1 MTKQTTLSR
10 IRIRRLFAAGASVR
24 AVLLDAGVRQQ
35 QVADA
40 CGWPQ
45 SRVAKV
51 IAGDVGAT
59 AEGRA
64 TALRVFEAVA
74 ALLGVPVL
82 EIPAAKALIL
92 DAENHPPA

>member
-1 MTKQTTLSR
+1 MTKKTTMSR
-10 IRIRRLFAAGASVR
+10 TKVRKLLAAGASVR
-24 AVLLDAGVRQQ
+24 LVLMDAGVRQQ

-51 IAGDVGAT
+51 LAGDVGVT
-59 AEGRA
+59 PSGRE

-74 ALLGVPVL
+74 ELLGVPVAA
-82 EIPAAKALIL
+82 IPAARELT
-92 DAENHPPA
+92 PAKEA